1 MLELP
6 PLYRNSLFLMLDSL
20 SDNQNINSG
29 PDKLALEYKES
40 HGTVNES
47 EIEEPF
53 EIINVLEEL
62 PKKTKVSRSIGPICR
77 ELLNDA
83 QMNDESESVT
93 HSQRKARGN

>member
-62 PKKTKVSRSIGPICR
+62 TEENKSFEINWIN
-77 ELLNDA
+77 L
-83 QMNDESESVT
+83 
-93 HSQRKARGN
+93 